1 MNSTSMEAALEKT
14 SREDQQIAKS
24 SIAKLQANPPRVRRN
39 TGFVTM
45 KFQQKGVYLR
55 IPIKAFELF
64 LDILHNMADGKSFT
78 LLPSDA
84 TLSTQQAADMLHVS
98 RPHLVKLLETGQIP
112 HTKVGSHRRVAMQDV
127 VAYEQKLKK
136 IRSEQ
141 LDFLAKE
148 AQELNLGY

>member
-1 MNSTSMEAALEKT
+1 METALEKT

-39 TGFVTM
+39 TGFVNM
-45 KFQQKGVYLR
+45 KIQQKGVYLR
-55 IPIKAFELF
+55 IPIKAFELL
-64 LDILHNMADGKSFT
+64 LDILRNMADGKSIT

-112 HTKVGSHRRVAMQDV
+112 HTKVGAHRRVAMQAI